1 MALTIEELK
10 ELIQAD
16 EHRQLE
22 LKKTTGELKDG
33 MHSACAF
40 LNTEGGW
47 LIFGVAPKS
56 LKILGQQVTD
66 NTQQE
71 IAQALSY
78 MEPQV
83 DVRVEYIDV
92 PDRPNNKVIAM
103 HFEGWAWGMVPYTYH
118 GCPYYKVESTT
129 KEMPRD
135 MYEERLRRSKPDM
148 FAWER
153 QPSEF
158 TDISSL
164 DEKLIRGVV
173 RLGVERGRLSDLALT
188 EPIEDV
194 LGKWKLTTG
203 NKPLNAATAL
213 FTKDTGMYTQFT
225 MRLARFQGTDKN
237 EFIDNQR
244 VEGNIFV
251 LLNEAMNFFRKH
263 LNMHGKIVGLVRDEY
278 LEVPAEALRE
288 VVLNALCHR
297 QYERYNLTIG
307 IAIYDDRIEIEN
319 PGILPPQITPENIL
333 QPHISYPYNPLIAN
347 VLYSTTYIENWGSG
361 VKRIMEACQKR
372 GVAAPTWTVN
382 GGFVVVTFMR
392 PAKGDTQDGTQNVTQ
407 GVTQDVTQDV
417 TQEDS
422 LDGKIEK
429 AIKDNFNVTTEDLA
443 KQFGVTSMTIKR
455 HLAKMSHIRYVGSGY
470 SGHWEVLDKE

>member
-1 MALTIEELK
+1 MALTIDELK
-10 ELIQAD
+10 VLIQND
-16 EHRQLE
+16 EHFQLE

-33 MHSACAF
+33 MHTACAF

-47 LIFGVAPKS
+47 LIFGVAPTS

-66 NTQQE
+66 NTQRE

-92 PDRPNNKVIAM
+92 PDRPDHKVIAM
-103 HFEGWAWGMVPYTYH
+103 HFDGWAWGMVPYTYH

-158 TDISSL
+158 KGISSL

-173 RLGVERGRLSDLALT
+173 RLGVERGRLSELALT

-203 NKPLNAATAL
+203 ERPLNAATAL

-288 VVLNALCHR
+288 AVLNALCHR

-319 PGILPPQITPENIL
+319 PGILPPQITPENIR

-361 VKRIMEACQKR
+361 VKRIMEA
-372 GVAAPTWTVN
+372 
-382 GGFVVVTFMR
+382 F
-392 PAKGDTQDGTQNVTQ
+392 
-407 GVTQDVTQDV
+407 
-417 TQEDS
+417 
-422 LDGKIEK
+422 
-429 AIKDNFNVTTEDLA
+429 
-443 KQFGVTSMTIKR
+443 
-455 HLAKMSHIRYVGSGY
+455 Y
-470 SGHWEVLDKE
+470 S